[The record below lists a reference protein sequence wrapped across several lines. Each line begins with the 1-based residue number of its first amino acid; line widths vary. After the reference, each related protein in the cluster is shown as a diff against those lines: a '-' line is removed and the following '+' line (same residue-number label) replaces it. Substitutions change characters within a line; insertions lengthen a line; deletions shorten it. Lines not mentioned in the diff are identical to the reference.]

1 MKPSSLTSDVIRQAY
16 HPHDD
21 ATAADGDGGDDDDDC
36 RTAASVTVQ
45 KSVHET

>member
-21 ATAADGDGGDDDDDC
+21 ATAAGGGGGDDDDC
-36 RTAASVTVQ
+36 RTAASVTV
-45 KSVHET
+45 HET